1 MHYSMPIEKYKLV
14 FFFSKQ
20 RTRILKSISFLF
32 FFFLLNHLLTG
43 DNDRDFHKTFV
54 PVLRNLECALEV
66 QVQKARNVVVLD
78 IRTWGKA
85 HRKRSLRMPVN
96 KLKIK
101 FYAQLK
107 Q

>member
-1 MHYSMPIEKYKLV
+1 MPIEKYKLI
-14 FFFSKQ
+14 FFSFKQ
-20 RTRILKSISFLF
+20 RTRILRSISFLFFFF

-54 PVLRNLECALEV
+54 PVLRNLEYALEV

-85 HRKRSLRMPVN
+85 RRKRSLRMPVI

-101 FYAQLK
+101 LYARLK